1 MDVGADAAAK
11 KGRRGMEGKKDY
23 EERENGS
30 RRGGIREWKGII
42 IALIAGMTAVACVVI
57 LTTSLVSYKKTS
69 GGGGLT
75 ATGSA
80 SCDFESDLIVWR
92 GSFSAYGVTTSD
104 AYAVIKNDSEVVR
117 QYLLENG
124 VSEEELVFSSVDIS
138 QRYRT
143 EYDENGNYIRDYPDG
158 YDLYQSL
165 TVTSTD
171 IDKVEQISRDITQL
185 IESGVQFVSN
195 SPEYYCT
202 TLDEVKLDLIQ
213 KATENAKQRIDIM
226 AAGTRCQP
234 GKLLSA
240 SLGVFQITAKNSGSG
255 EYTYDGAFDTSSRE
269 KTAMITVRLN
279 YAAEE

>member
-1 MDVGADAAAK
+1 MSNAKFGAKEVMDVVLYD
-11 KGRRGMEGKKDY
+11 METDKPVIQFDSLKTSSISVTSEKVY
-23 EERENGS
+23 A
-30 RRGGIREWKGII
+30 RGGKGNPKLITWEI
-42 IALIAGMTAVACVVI
+42 NKEATLTIEDALISPK
-57 LTTSLVSYKKTS
+57 SLELIS
-69 GGGGLT
+69 GI
-75 ATGSA
+75 ARK
-80 SCDFESDLIVWR
+80 V
-92 GSFSAYGVTTSD
+92 GVQT
-104 AYAVIKNDSEVVR
+104 IRIR
-117 QYLLENG
+117 QT
-124 VSEEELVFSSVDIS
+124 
-138 QRYRT
+138 T

-226 AAGTRCQP
+226 AAGTGCQP

>member
-1 MDVGADAAAK
+1 ME
-11 KGRRGMEGKKDY
+11 GRRDH
-23 EERENGS
+23 EERESGS
-30 RRGGIREWKGII
+30 RRGGIHEWKGIL
-42 IALIAGMTAVACVVI
+42 IALIAGLTAIACVVI
-57 LTTSLVSYKKTS
+57 LTGSLVDYKKSS
-69 GGGGLT
+69 GGAGLT

-92 GSFSAYGVTTSD
+92 GSFSAYGVTTAD
-104 AYAVIKNDSEVVR
+104 AYAVIKNDAELVR

-138 QRYRT
+138 KRYRT
-143 EYDENGNYIRDYPDG
+143 EYDQFGNYIRDYADG
-158 YDLYQSL
+158 YDLYQRL
-165 TVTSTD
+165 TVTSAD
-171 IDKVEQISRDITQL
+171 IDKVEQISRDISQL

-195 SPEYYCT
+195 APEYYCT

-226 AAGTRCQP
+226 AAGTGCQP

-240 SLGVFQITAKNSGSG
+240 NLGVFQITARNSGAG

>member
-1 MDVGADAAAK
+1 MEESRKAE
-11 KGRRGMEGKKDY
+11 RG
-23 EERENGS
+23 ERNGGNGS
-30 RRGGIREWKGII
+30 WKGVL
-42 IALIAGMTAVACVVI
+42 IALIAAAAAIACVMI
-57 LTTSLVSYKKTS
+57 FSLSLVNYKKTS

-92 GSFSAYGVTTSD
+92 GSFSAYGDTTSS
-104 AYAVIKNDSEVVR
+104 AYSIIKNDAQVVR
-117 QYLLENG
+117 EYLLQNG
-124 VSEEELVFSSVDIS
+124 VTEDELVFSSVDIS
-138 QRYRT
+138 RRYRT
-143 EYDENGNYIRDYPDG
+143 EYDQNGNYIRDYPDG

-185 IESGVQFVSN
+185 IESGVQLVSN
-195 SPEYYCT
+195 APEYYCT

-226 AAGTRCQP
+226 AEGTGSTP

-240 SLGVFQITAKNSGSG
+240 SLGVFQITAKNSGAG

-279 YAAEE
+279 YEAK

>member
-1 MDVGADAAAK
+1 MAVKTKKARVMEELGLRAGDLQASTLYRDAWNRLK
-11 KGRRGMEGKKDY
+11 KNKMAIA
-23 EERENGS
+23 S
-30 RRGGIREWKGII
+30 FFLLVI
-42 IALIAGMTAVACVVI
+42 IALIAGLTAVACVVI

-143 EYDENGNYIRDYPDG
+143 EYDENGNY
-158 YDLYQSL
+158 
-165 TVTSTD
+165 
-171 IDKVEQISRDITQL
+171 SRD
-185 IESGVQFVSN
+185 
-195 SPEYYCT
+195 
-202 TLDEVKLDLIQ
+202 
-213 KATENAKQRIDIM
+213 
-226 AAGTRCQP
+226 
-234 GKLLSA
+234 
-240 SLGVFQITAKNSGSG
+240 
-255 EYTYDGAFDTSSRE
+255 
-269 KTAMITVRLN
+269 
-279 YAAEE
+279 